1 MQFAILGPVEARRP
15 DGTSVPL
22 GGPQLRGL
30 LALLA
35 LDAGRVV
42 SAGRLIDGLHGDRP
56 PEGAAEALQ
65 SQVSRLRRRLR
76 DGGAPD
82 GLVEFGPAG
91 YRLAVDPQ
99 DVDVHRFERLTAE
112 ARATPDPAAKSAL
125 LTEALALWRGPAL
138 DGLAD
143 PPRAARLAELRLAA
157 TEDRVEADLA
167 LGRHEQLVA
176 ELRELAGEHPLR
188 ERLTAQLIRALH
200 GSGRSAEALTAFA
213 EIRER
218 LADELGADPSPELAD
233 AHVAVLR
240 AAEPAPTRRVP
251 VPLTGFVGRTE
262 LDDLR
267 GALADAR
274 LVTLTGPGG
283 AGKTRLAIEAAAGE
297 ACFVELATTTDVP
310 RAVLAAL
317 GLREQGVLA
326 PGAAGE
332 PADRL
337 AAALADRS
345 LLLVLDNCE
354 HVVAEAARLVR
365 RLLGACAGLRVLATS
380 REPLG
385 LTGERV
391 VPVGAL
397 PAGAAARLFTDRA
410 AAVAPGSVPDPGAV
424 ARICAALD
432 GLPLAIELAAARLR
446 SLSADDIAARLG
458 DRFRLLS
465 RGDRT
470 AEPRHRTLRGVV
482 EWSWDLL
489 EPDEKR
495 LAARFAVF
503 VGGARLEAVERVCAE
518 PDAEPAPDP
527 DAVLTGLVEKSFV
540 EFAGGAR
547 FDAAGPG
554 PDAEAVLTGLVEKS
568 SVEFAGGAR
577 FDAAGPGAEP
587 DADTV
592 LTGLVEKSSVEFVGG
607 ARFDAAIPG
616 PEPDAEAVLTGLVEK
631 SFVEFTG
638 GRYRMLETIRAFC
651 AEHGDNRRAEHAK
664 YFLDLAR
671 AAEPKLRGADQLT
684 ALAELT
690 AEHADLH
697 AALRWSAAEEP
708 ETAVRLIAALT
719 WYWWLRGLRSEVTP
733 FADAVVAA
741 FGAEPPPGLAEEY
754 VLCLIQASG
763 TGVEPEPILR
773 ALDGPLRYPYLFLL
787 WAFSPHTKVRD
798 GARLAALVGDDPWSR
813 AFTRIGDGLGAQYR
827 GRIAEAETH
836 FSSSLDGFRALGD
849 RWGEASALEK
859 LAEFA
864 DWRGDH
870 VRFRELMDESVRLAG
885 ELGAFEDAA
894 DLLCRRAD
902 GVLRAGDAETAR
914 ADYEAAADMARAA
927 GTTVTLARARG
938 GLGEIARRAGDLA
951 AARRWYTAAVGLAVD
966 PVTGGET
973 RIRLHTGFGWTAV
986 AEGNLDE
993 ATDLHQEALATALE
1007 HANLPGTAQ
1016 AVEGLAGVLAART
1029 EDSRAAFLLG
1039 VAVGLRGAPV
1049 TGDADVASVTGRIR
1063 ARIGAEAYAEAFD
1076 RGREMPPE
1084 QALSEF
1090 GQRRFALGS

>member
-76 DGGAPD
+76 DGGAAD

-99 DVDVHRFERLTAE
+99 DVDVHRFERLAAE

-240 AAEPAPTRRVP
+240 AAEPAPARPVP

-326 PGAAGE
+326 PGVAGE

-385 LTGERV
+385 LTGEKV

-489 EPDEKR
+489 EPDEQR

-518 PDAEPAPDP
+518 PDAHRDTDP
-527 DAVLTGLVEKSFV
+527 DAEALFTGLVEKSFV
-540 EFAGGAR
+540 EFA
-547 FDAAGPG
+547 D
-554 PDAEAVLTGLVEKS
+554 
-568 SVEFAGGAR
+568 
-577 FDAAGPGAEP
+577 
-587 DADTV
+587 
-592 LTGLVEKSSVEFVGG
+592 
-607 ARFDAAIPG
+607 
-616 PEPDAEAVLTGLVEK
+616 
-631 SFVEFTG
+631 

-651 AEHGDNRRAEHAK
+651 AEHGDDRRAEHAR

-684 ALAELT
+684 ALAALT

-763 TGVEPEPILR
+763 AGVEPEPILR

-813 AFTRIGDGLGAQYR
+813 AFTRIGDGLGAQYS

-836 FSSSLDGFRALGD
+836 FSASLDGFRALGD

-894 DLLCRRAD
+894 DLRCRRAD

-986 AEGNLDE
+986 AEGHLDE

-1007 HANLPGTAQ
+1007 HGNLPGAAQ

-1029 EDSRAAFLLG
+1029 EDARAAFLLG

-1049 TGDADVASVTGRIR
+1049 AGDADVASVTDRVR

>member
-15 DGTSVPL
+15 DGTAVAL

-35 LDAGRVV
+35 LDAGRFV
-42 SAGRLIDGLHGDRP
+42 SVERLIDGLYGDHP

-82 GLVEFGPAG
+82 GLVEFTPAG
-91 YRLAVDPQ
+91 YRLAVEPE

-112 ARATPDPAAKSAL
+112 ARQTPDPARKRAL
-125 LTEALALWRGPAL
+125 FGEALALWRGPAL

-143 PPRAARLAELRLAA
+143 APRAARLAELRLAA
-157 TEDRVEADLA
+157 TEDRVEADLV
-167 LGRHEQLVA
+167 LGRHDHVVA
-176 ELRELAGEHPLR
+176 ELRELTREHPLR
-188 ERLTAQLIRALH
+188 ERLAAQLVRALH
-200 GSGRSAEALTAFA
+200 GSGRSAEALTVFA
-213 EIRER
+213 ETRER

-233 AHVAVLR
+233 AHAAVLR
-240 AAEPAPTRRVP
+240 AAAPARRVP

-262 LDDLR
+262 LELLKT
-267 GALADAR
+267 ALGTAR

-283 AGKTRLAIEAAAGE
+283 AGKTRLAIEAATGD
-297 ACFVELATTTDVP
+297 ACFAELATTTDVP
-310 RAVLAAL
+310 RAVLTAL

-326 PGAAGE
+326 PGAAE
-332 PADRL
+332 DPADRL
-337 AAALADRS
+337 ATALADRP

-354 HVVAEAARLVR
+354 HVVAAAARLVR
-365 RLLGACAGLRVLATS
+365 RLLAACPGLRVLATS

-385 LTGERV
+385 LTGETL

-397 PAGAAARLFTDRA
+397 PADAAARLFTDRA
-410 AAVAPGSVPDPGAV
+410 AAVAPGVEVDPGAV
-424 ARICAALD
+424 TRICAALD

-446 SLSADDIAARLG
+446 SLSAADIATRLD

-489 EPDEKR
+489 EPDERR
-495 LAARFAVF
+495 LAGRFAVF
-503 VGGARLEAVERVCAE
+503 AGGARLDAAERVCAE
-518 PDAEPAPDP
+518 PEADV
-527 DAVLTGLVEKSFV
+527 VLPGLVEKSFV
-540 EFAGGAR
+540 EF
-547 FDAAGPG
+547 D
-554 PDAEAVLTGLVEKS
+554 
-568 SVEFAGGAR
+568 
-577 FDAAGPGAEP
+577 
-587 DADTV
+587 
-592 LTGLVEKSSVEFVGG
+592 
-607 ARFDAAIPG
+607 
-616 PEPDAEAVLTGLVEK
+616 
-631 SFVEFTG
+631 G

-651 AEHGDNRRAEHAK
+651 AEHGDDRRAEHAK
-664 YFLDLAR
+664 YFLELAR
-671 AAEPKLRGADQLT
+671 AAEPKLRGADQLS
-684 ALAELT
+684 ALEALT
-690 AEHADLH
+690 AEHADLT
-697 AALRWSAAEEP
+697 AAVRWSAAEDP

-719 WYWWLRGLRSEVTP
+719 WYWWLRGRRGEATP

-754 VLCLIQASG
+754 VVCLIHASR
-763 TGVEPEPILR
+763 TDVDPEPILR
-773 ALDGPLRYPYLFLL
+773 TLDGPLRHPYLFLL
-787 WAFSPHTKVRD
+787 WAFSPRSKVKE
-798 GARLAALVGDDPWSR
+798 GERLAALIGDDPWSR
-813 AFTRIGDGLGAQYR
+813 AFTSIGDGLGAQYR
-827 GRIAEAETH
+827 GRIEEAETH
-836 FSSSLDGFRALGD
+836 FSAALRGFRALGD

-870 VRFRELMDESVRLAG
+870 ARFRELMDESVRLAG
-885 ELGAFEDAA
+885 ELGSVEDAA

-914 ADYEAAADMARAA
+914 ADYETAAEQARAA
-927 GTTVTLARARG
+927 GTPVTLARARG
-938 GLGEIARRAGDLA
+938 GLGEIARLAGDLP
-951 AARRWYTAAVGLAVD
+951 AARRWYTAAVGLAAG

-973 RIRLHTGFGWTAV
+973 RIRLHTGFGWTAA
-986 AEGNLDE
+986 AEGRLDE
-993 ATDLHQEALATALE
+993 ATELHQEALATALE
-1007 HANLPGTAQ
+1007 HANLPGAAQ
-1016 AVEGLAGVLAART
+1016 AVEGLAGVLAARE
-1029 EDSRAAFLLG
+1029 EDERAAFLLG

-1049 TGDADVASVTGRIR
+1049 TGDPDVAGVTGRVR
-1063 ARIGAEAYAEAFD
+1063 ARIGAAAYDEAFG

-1090 GQRRFALGS
+1090 GQRRFTLGS

>member
-35 LDAGRVV
+35 LDAGRVI
-42 SAGRLIDGLHGDRP
+42 SAERLIDGLHGDHP
-56 PEGAAEALQ
+56 PDGAAEALQ

-82 GLVEFGPAG
+82 GLVEFTPAG

-99 DVDVHRFERLTAE
+99 EVDVHRFERLTAE
-112 ARATPDPAAKSAL
+112 ARTTPDPAAKRELFA
-125 LTEALALWRGPAL
+125 EALALWRGPAL

-157 TEDRVEADLA
+157 TEDRVEADLV
-167 LGRHEQLVA
+167 LGHHERLVA

-200 GSGRSAEALTAFA
+200 GSGRSAEALSVFA

-218 LADELGADPSPELAD
+218 LADELGADPSAELAD

-240 AAEPAPTRRVP
+240 AAGPAPARRVP
-251 VPLTGFVGRTE
+251 VPLTGFVGRSE
-262 LDDLR
+262 LDDLKA
-267 GALADAR
+267 ALDDAR

-297 ACFVELATTTDVP
+297 VCFVELATTTDVP

-326 PGAAGE
+326 PGVAEE

-337 AAALADRS
+337 AAALADRP

-354 HVVAEAARLVR
+354 HVVAAAARLVR
-365 RLLGACAGLRVLATS
+365 RLLGACPGLRVLATS
-380 REPLG
+380 REPLA
-385 LTGERV
+385 LTGEKL

-397 PAGAAARLFTDRA
+397 PASAAARLFTDRA

-424 ARICAALD
+424 NRICAALD

-446 SLSADDIAARLG
+446 SLPVDDVAARLG

-470 AEPRHRTLRGVV
+470 AELRHRTLRGVV

-489 EPDEKR
+489 EPDEQR
-495 LAARFAVF
+495 LAGRFAVF
-503 VGGARLEAVERVCAE
+503 AGGARLDAVEHVGAE
-518 PDAEPAPDP
+518 PDADG
-527 DAVLTGLVEKSFV
+527 VLTGLVEKSFV
-540 EFAGGAR
+540 EFA
-547 FDAAGPG
+547 
-554 PDAEAVLTGLVEKS
+554 
-568 SVEFAGGAR
+568 
-577 FDAAGPGAEP
+577 
-587 DADTV
+587 
-592 LTGLVEKSSVEFVGG
+592 
-607 ARFDAAIPG
+607 
-616 PEPDAEAVLTGLVEK
+616 
-631 SFVEFTG
+631 G

-651 AEHGDNRRAEHAK
+651 AEHGDDRRAAHAK
-664 YFLDLAR
+664 YFLGLAR
-671 AAEPKLRGADQLT
+671 AAEPNLRGADQLT

-690 AEHADLH
+690 AEHANLH
-697 AALRWSAAEEP
+697 AALRWGASEEP

-719 WYWWLRGLRSEVTP
+719 WYWWLRGLRSEATP

-741 FGAEPPPGLAEEY
+741 FGAEPPAGLAEEY
-754 VLCLIQASG
+754 VLCLIHASD
-763 TGVEPEPILR
+763 TDVDIEPILHG
-773 ALDGPLRYPYLFLL
+773 LEGPLRHPYLFLL
-787 WAFSPHTKVRD
+787 WAFSPRTKVRD
-798 GARLAALVGDDPWSR
+798 GERLAALVGDDAWSR

-836 FSSSLDGFRALGD
+836 FSAALEGFRALGD

-870 VRFRELMDESVRLAG
+870 ARFRELMDESVRLAG
-885 ELGAFEDAA
+885 ELGSVEDAA

-914 ADYEAAADMARAA
+914 ADYETAADLARAA
-927 GTTVTLARARG
+927 GTPLTLARARG

-951 AARRWYTAAVGLAVD
+951 AARRWYTAALGLAVD

-973 RIRLHTGFGWTAV
+973 RIRLHTGFGWTAA

-1007 HANLPGTAQ
+1007 HTNLPGAAQ
-1016 AVEGLAGVLAART
+1016 AVEGLAGVLAAKT
-1029 EDSRAAFLLG
+1029 EDERAAFLLG
-1039 VAVGLRGAPV
+1039 VAVGLRGTPV
-1049 TGDADVASVTGRIR
+1049 TGDADVVSVTDRVR
-1063 ARIGAEAYAEAFD
+1063 LRIGAEAYAQAFE

-1084 QALSEF
+1084 QALGEF

>member
-15 DGTSVPL
+15 DGTPVHL

-35 LDAGRVV
+35 LDAGRVL
-42 SAGRLIDGLHGDRP
+42 SAERLIDGLHGDHP
-56 PEGAAEALQ
+56 PDGAAEALQ

-82 GLVEFGPAG
+82 GLVEFTPAG

-112 ARATPDPAAKSAL
+112 ARATPGPAAKRKL
-125 LTEALALWRGPAL
+125 FTEALALWRGPAL

-157 TEDRVEADLA
+157 TEERVEAELA
-167 LGRHEQLVA
+167 LGHHERLVA

-233 AHVAVLR
+233 AHVAALR
-240 AAEPAPTRRVP
+240 AAEPAPARRVP

-262 LDDLR
+262 LEHLKA
-267 GALADAR
+267 ALADAR

-283 AGKTRLAIEAAAGE
+283 AGKTRLAIEAAVGE

-326 PGAAGE
+326 PGVAEE
-332 PADRL
+332 PAGRL
-337 AAALADRS
+337 AAALADRP

-365 RLLGACAGLRVLATS
+365 RLLGACPGLRVLATS

-385 LTGERV
+385 LTGETL

-397 PAGAAARLFTDRA
+397 PADAAAKLFTERA
-410 AAVAPGSVPDPGAV
+410 AAVAPGSVPDAGAV
-424 ARICAALD
+424 SRICAALD

-446 SLSADDIAARLG
+446 SLPVDDVAARLG

-489 EPDEKR
+489 APDERR
-495 LAARFAVF
+495 LAGRFAVF
-503 VGGARLEAVERVCAE
+503 AGGARLDAVERVCA
-518 PDAEPAPDP
+518 DP
-527 DAVLTGLVEKSFV
+527 DADPDADVLLTGLVEKSFV
-540 EFAGGAR
+540 EFA
-547 FDAAGPG
+547 
-554 PDAEAVLTGLVEKS
+554 
-568 SVEFAGGAR
+568 
-577 FDAAGPGAEP
+577 
-587 DADTV
+587 
-592 LTGLVEKSSVEFVGG
+592 
-607 ARFDAAIPG
+607 
-616 PEPDAEAVLTGLVEK
+616 
-631 SFVEFTG
+631 G

-651 AEHGDNRRAEHAK
+651 AEHGDDRRAEHAR
-664 YFLDLAR
+664 YFLGLAR
-671 AAEPKLRGADQLT
+671 AAEPKLRGAGQLST
-684 ALAELT
+684 LDELT
-690 AEHADLH
+690 AEHANLH
-697 AALRWSAAEEP
+697 AALRWSASGEP

-719 WYWWLRGLRSEVTP
+719 WYWWLRGLRSEATP

-741 FGAEPPPGLAEEY
+741 FGAEPPAGLAEEY
-754 VLCLIQASG
+754 VLCLIHASDTDVG
-763 TGVEPEPILR
+763 IEPILHG
-773 ALDGPLRYPYLFLL
+773 LEGPLRHPYLFLL
-787 WAFSPHTKVRD
+787 WAFSPRTKVRD
-798 GARLAALVGDDPWSR
+798 GERLAALVGDDPWSR

-827 GRIAEAETH
+827 GRIAEAEAH
-836 FSSSLDGFRALGD
+836 FSAALDGFRALGD

-870 VRFRELMDESVRLAG
+870 ARFRELMDESVRLAG
-885 ELGAFEDAA
+885 EIGAFEDAA

-902 GVLRAGDAETAR
+902 GVLRAGDADTAR
-914 ADYEAAADMARAA
+914 SGYEAAADLARAA
-927 GTTVTLARARG
+927 GTPLTLARARG
-938 GLGEIARRAGDLA
+938 GLGEIARRAGDLG
-951 AARRWYTAAVGLAVD
+951 AARRWYTAAVGLAAD

-973 RIRLHTGFGWTAV
+973 RIRLHTGFGWTAA
-986 AEGNLDE
+986 AEGHLDE

-1007 HANLPGTAQ
+1007 HANLPGAAQ
-1016 AVEGLAGVLAART
+1016 AVEGLAGVLAARA
-1029 EDSRAAFLLG
+1029 EDERAAFLLG

-1049 TGDADVASVTGRIR
+1049 AGDADVAGVIDRVR

>member
-15 DGTSVPL
+15 DGTPVPL

-35 LDAGRVV
+35 LDAGRVIG
-42 SAGRLIDGLHGDRP
+42 ADRLIDGLHGDRP
-56 PEGAAEALQ
+56 PDGAAEALQ

-82 GLVEFGPAG
+82 GLVEFTPAG

-112 ARATPDPAAKSAL
+112 ARANPDPAAKRAL
-125 LTEALALWRGPAL
+125 FAEALALWRGPAL

-157 TEDRVEADLA
+157 IEDRVEADLV
-167 LGRHEQLVA
+167 LGHHEQLVA
-176 ELRELAGEHPLR
+176 ELRELTGEHPLR
-188 ERLTAQLIRALH
+188 ERLAAQLVRALH
-200 GSGRSAEALTAFA
+200 GGGRSAEALTAFA

-233 AHVAVLR
+233 AHAAVLR
-240 AAEPAPTRRVP
+240 AAAPAPARRVP

-262 LDDLR
+262 LGDL
-267 GALADAR
+267 GKALEDAR

-297 ACFVELATTTDVP
+297 ACFVELATTTDVA

-326 PGAAGE
+326 PGAAEE
-332 PADRL
+332 PAGRL
-337 AAALADRS
+337 AAALADRP

-354 HVVAEAARLVR
+354 HVVAGTARLVR
-365 RLLGACAGLRVLATS
+365 RLLAECPGLCVLATS

-385 LTGERV
+385 LTGEKL

-397 PAGAAARLFTDRA
+397 PAGAAAELFTERA

-446 SLSADDIAARLG
+446 SLSADDVAARLG

-489 EPDEKR
+489 APDEQR
-495 LAARFAVF
+495 LAGRFAVF
-503 VGGARLEAVERVCAE
+503 AGGARLGAAEKVCAE
-518 PDAEPAPDP
+518 PDADG
-527 DAVLTGLVEKSFV
+527 VLTGLVEKSFV
-540 EFAGGAR
+540 EF
-547 FDAAGPG
+547 D
-554 PDAEAVLTGLVEKS
+554 
-568 SVEFAGGAR
+568 
-577 FDAAGPGAEP
+577 
-587 DADTV
+587 
-592 LTGLVEKSSVEFVGG
+592 
-607 ARFDAAIPG
+607 
-616 PEPDAEAVLTGLVEK
+616 
-631 SFVEFTG
+631 G

-651 AEHGDNRRAEHAK
+651 AEHGDDRRSEHAK
-664 YFLDLAR
+664 YFLGLAR
-671 AAEPKLRGADQLT
+671 AAEPKLRGADQLA

-690 AEHADLH
+690 AEHAELH
-697 AALRWSAAEEP
+697 AALRWSASEEP

-719 WYWWLRGLRSEVTP
+719 WYWWLRGLRSEATP

-754 VLCLIQASG
+754 VLCLIHASG
-763 TGVEPEPILR
+763 TGVEIEPIVQGLE
-773 ALDGPLRYPYLFLL
+773 GPLRHPYLFLL

-798 GARLAALVGDDPWSR
+798 GERLAALVGDDAWSR
-813 AFTRIGDGLGAQYR
+813 AFTGIGDGLGAQYR

-836 FSSSLDGFRALGD
+836 FSASLDGFRALGD

-870 VRFRELMDESVRLAG
+870 ARFRELMDESVRLAG
-885 ELGAFEDAA
+885 ELGAVEDAA
-894 DLLCRRAD
+894 ELLCRRAD

-914 ADYEAAADMARAA
+914 ADYETAAEKARAT
-927 GTTVTLARARG
+927 GTPLTLARARG

-973 RIRLHTGFGWTAV
+973 RIRLHTGFGWTAA
-986 AEGNLDE
+986 AEGHLDE
-993 ATDLHQEALATALE
+993 ATGLHQEALATALE
-1007 HANLPGTAQ
+1007 HANLPGAAQ
-1016 AVEGLAGVLAART
+1016 AVEGLAGVLAARA
-1029 EDSRAAFLLG
+1029 EDERAAFLLG

-1049 TGDADVASVTGRIR
+1049 TGDADVASVTGRVR
-1063 ARIGAEAYAEAFD
+1063 ARIGAEAYAQAFE

>member
-1 MQFAILGPVEARRP
+1 MGQNHRVQFAILGPVEARRP
-15 DGTSVPL
+15 DGTVVAL

-42 SAGRLIDGLHGDRP
+42 SAERLIDGLHGDHP

-82 GLVEFGPAG
+82 GLVEFTPAG

-112 ARATPDPAAKSAL
+112 ARETPDPAGKRELFA
-125 LTEALALWRGPAL
+125 EALALWRGPAL

-157 TEDRVEADLA
+157 TEDRVEADLV
-167 LGRHEQLVA
+167 LGRHDHVVA
-176 ELRELAGEHPLR
+176 ELRELTREHPLR
-188 ERLTAQLIRALH
+188 ERLAAQLVRALH
-200 GSGRSAEALTAFA
+200 GGGRSAEALTVFA
-213 EIRER
+213 ETRER

-233 AHVAVLR
+233 AHAAVLR
-240 AAEPAPTRRVP
+240 SAAPAPARRVP

-262 LDDLR
+262 LERLR
-267 GALADAR
+267 TALDTAR

-283 AGKTRLAIEAAAGE
+283 AGKTRLAIEAATGD

-310 RAVLAAL
+310 RAVLTAL
-317 GLREQGVLA
+317 GLREQGVLT
-326 PGAAGE
+326 PGAAE
-332 PADRL
+332 DPADRL
-337 AAALADRS
+337 ATALADRP

-354 HVVAEAARLVR
+354 HVVAVAARLVG
-365 RLLGACAGLRVLATS
+365 RLLAGCPGLRVLATS

-385 LTGERV
+385 LTGETL

-397 PAGAAARLFTDRA
+397 PAAAAAKLFTDRA
-410 AAVAPGSVPDPGAV
+410 AAVAPGVELDPGAV
-424 ARICAALD
+424 TRICAALD

-446 SLSADDIAARLG
+446 SLSATDVAARLG

-489 EPDEKR
+489 EPDERR
-495 LAARFAVF
+495 LAGRFAVF
-503 VGGARLEAVERVCAE
+503 AGGARLAAAERVC
-518 PDAEPAPDP
+518 DVS

-540 EFAGGAR
+540 EFA
-547 FDAAGPG
+547 
-554 PDAEAVLTGLVEKS
+554 
-568 SVEFAGGAR
+568 
-577 FDAAGPGAEP
+577 
-587 DADTV
+587 
-592 LTGLVEKSSVEFVGG
+592 
-607 ARFDAAIPG
+607 
-616 PEPDAEAVLTGLVEK
+616 
-631 SFVEFTG
+631 G

-651 AEHGDNRRAEHAK
+651 AEHGDDRRAEHAK
-664 YFLDLAR
+664 YFLDLAL
-671 AAEPKLRGADQLT
+671 AAEPKLRGAAQLS
-684 ALAELT
+684 ALDDLT
-690 AEHADLH
+690 AEHADLT
-697 AALRWSAAEEP
+697 AALRWSTAEDP

-719 WYWWLRGLRSEVTP
+719 WYWWLRGRRGEATP

-754 VLCLIQASG
+754 VVCLIHASD
-763 TGVEPEPILR
+763 TDVEPEPILR
-773 ALDGPLRYPYLFLL
+773 ELAGPLRHPYLFLL
-787 WAFSPHTKVRD
+787 WAFSPRTKVED
-798 GARLAALVGDDPWSR
+798 GERLAALVGDDPWSR

-827 GRIAEAETH
+827 GRIEEAETH
-836 FSSSLDGFRALGD
+836 FSAALQGFRALGD

-870 VRFRELMDESVRLAG
+870 ARFRELMDESVRLAG
-885 ELGAFEDAA
+885 ELGSVEDAA

-902 GVLRAGDAETAR
+902 GVLRTGDVETAR
-914 ADYEAAADMARAA
+914 ADYETAAEQARAA
-927 GTTVTLARARG
+927 GTPVTLARARG

-951 AARRWYTAAVGLAVD
+951 AARRWYTAAVGLAAG

-973 RIRLHTGFGWTAV
+973 RIRLHTGFGWTAA
-986 AEGNLDE
+986 AEGRLDE
-993 ATDLHQEALATALE
+993 ATELHQEALATALE
-1007 HANLPGTAQ
+1007 HANLPGAAQ
-1016 AVEGLAGVLAART
+1016 AIEGLAGVLAVRE
-1029 EDSRAAFLLG
+1029 EDERAAFLLG

-1049 TGDADVASVTGRIR
+1049 TGDPDVAGVTDRVR

>member
-1 MQFAILGPVEARRP
+1 VQFAILGPVEARRP
-15 DGTSVPL
+15 GGTPVPL

-42 SAGRLIDGLHGDRP
+42 GAERLIDGLHGDHP

-82 GLVEFGPAG
+82 GLVEFTPAG

-112 ARATPDPAAKSAL
+112 ARATADPAAKRELFA
-125 LTEALALWRGPAL
+125 EALSLWRGPAL

-157 TEDRVEADLA
+157 IEDRVEAELA
-167 LGRHEQLVA
+167 LGHHERLVA
-176 ELRELAGEHPLR
+176 ELRELTGEHPLR
-188 ERLTAQLIRALH
+188 ERLAAQLVRALH
-200 GSGRSAEALTAFA
+200 GGGRSAEALTAFA

-218 LADELGADPSPELAD
+218 LADELGTDPSPELAD

-240 AAEPAPTRRVP
+240 AAAPAPARRVP

-262 LDDLR
+262 LDDLET
-267 GALADAR
+267 ALRDAR

-283 AGKTRLAIEAAAGE
+283 AGKTRLAIEAAAGQ
-297 ACFVELATTTDVP
+297 ACFVELATTTDVA

-332 PADRL
+332 PAGRL
-337 AAALADRS
+337 AAALADRP

-354 HVVAEAARLVR
+354 HVVADTARLVR
-365 RLLGACAGLRVLATS
+365 RLLGECPGLRVLATS

-385 LTGERV
+385 LTGEKL

-397 PAGAAARLFTDRA
+397 PAGSAAKLFTERA

-446 SLSADDIAARLG
+446 SLSADDVAARLG

-489 EPDEKR
+489 EPDEQR
-495 LAARFAVF
+495 LAGRFAVF
-503 VGGARLEAVERVCAE
+503 AGGARLGAAERVCAE
-518 PDAEPAPDP
+518 PDAD
-527 DAVLTGLVEKSFV
+527 VLLTGLVEKSFV
-540 EFAGGAR
+540 EFA
-547 FDAAGPG
+547 
-554 PDAEAVLTGLVEKS
+554 
-568 SVEFAGGAR
+568 
-577 FDAAGPGAEP
+577 
-587 DADTV
+587 
-592 LTGLVEKSSVEFVGG
+592 
-607 ARFDAAIPG
+607 
-616 PEPDAEAVLTGLVEK
+616 
-631 SFVEFTG
+631 G

-651 AEHGDNRRAEHAK
+651 AEHGDDRRAEHAK
-664 YFLDLAR
+664 YFLDCAR
-671 AAEPKLRGADQLT
+671 AAEPRLRGADQLT

-697 AALRWSAAEEP
+697 AALRWSASEEP
-708 ETAVRLIAALT
+708 ATAVRLIAALT
-719 WYWWLRGLRSEVTP
+719 WYWWLRGLRGEATA

-741 FGAEPPPGLAEEY
+741 FGTEPPPGLAEEY
-754 VLCLIQASG
+754 VLCLIHASG
-763 TGVEPEPILR
+763 TGVGIEPILQGIE
-773 ALDGPLRYPYLFLL
+773 GPLRHPYLFLL

-798 GARLAALVGDDPWSR
+798 GERLAALVGDDAWSR
-813 AFTRIGDGLGAQYR
+813 AFTGIGDGLGAQYR
-827 GRIAEAETH
+827 GRIAEAEAH
-836 FSSSLDGFRALGD
+836 FSASLEGFRALGD

-870 VRFRELMDESVRLAG
+870 ARFRELMDESVRLAG
-885 ELGAFEDAA
+885 ELGAVEDAA

-902 GVLRAGDAETAR
+902 GVLRAGDAESAR
-914 ADYEAAADMARAA
+914 ADYEAAAGKARAA
-927 GTTVTLARARG
+927 GTPSTLARARG

-951 AARRWYTAAVGLAVD
+951 TARRWYTAAVGLAVD

-973 RIRLHTGFGWTAV
+973 RIRLHTGFGWTAA
-986 AEGNLDE
+986 AEGHLDE
-993 ATDLHQEALATALE
+993 ATDLHQEALATALD
-1007 HANLPGTAQ
+1007 HANLPGAAQ
-1016 AVEGLAGVLAART
+1016 AVEGLAGVLAARA
-1029 EDSRAAFLLG
+1029 EDERAAFLLG

-1049 TGDADVASVTGRIR
+1049 AGDADVAAVTDRVR

>member
-15 DGTSVPL
+15 DGTPVAL

-42 SAGRLIDGLHGDRP
+42 SAERLIDGLHGEHP

-82 GLVEFGPAG
+82 GLVEFTPAG
-91 YRLAVDPQ
+91 YRLAVDPR
-99 DVDVHRFERLTAE
+99 DVDVHRFEHLTAR
-112 ARATPDPAAKSAL
+112 AREIPGLAAKL
-125 LTEALALWRGPAL
+125 ELFTEALALWRGPAL

-157 TEDRVEADLA
+157 TEDRVEAALA
-167 LGRHEQLVA
+167 LGHHERLVA
-176 ELRELAGEHPLR
+176 ELRELAREHPLR

-200 GSGRSAEALTAFA
+200 GGGRSAEALSVFA

-218 LADELGADPSPELAD
+218 LADELGADPSEELAA
-233 AHVAVLR
+233 AHTAVLR
-240 AAEPAPTRRVP
+240 AAPAPARGVP
-251 VPLTGFVGRTE
+251 VPLTGFVGRAE
-262 LDDLR
+262 LDRLTAVLR
-267 GALADAR
+267 DAR

-283 AGKTRLAIEAAAGE
+283 AGKTRLAVEAAARAAGE
-297 ACFVELATTTDVP
+297 VCFVELATTTDVP

-317 GLREQGVLA
+317 GLREQGVLT
-326 PGAAGE
+326 PGAAAD

-337 AAALADRS
+337 AAGLADRP

-365 RLLGACAGLRVLATS
+365 RLLGECAGLRVLATS
-380 REPLG
+380 REALG
-385 LTGERV
+385 LTGETL

-397 PAGAAARLFTDRA
+397 PADAAARLFTDRA
-410 AAVAPGSVPDPGAV
+410 AAVAPGDAPDPGAV
-424 ARICAALD
+424 TRICTALD

-446 SLSADDIAARLG
+446 SLSADDVAARLG

-489 EPDEKR
+489 DADEQ
-495 LAARFAVF
+495 LLSARFAVF
-503 VGGARLEAVERVCAE
+503 
-518 PDAEPAPDP
+518 
-527 DAVLTGLVEKSFV
+527 
-540 EFAGGAR
+540 AGGAR
-547 FDAAGPG
+547 PAAVDRVCAV

-568 SVEFAGGAR
+568 LVEFG
-577 FDAAGPGAEP
+577 
-587 DADTV
+587 
-592 LTGLVEKSSVEFVGG
+592 
-607 ARFDAAIPG
+607 
-616 PEPDAEAVLTGLVEK
+616 
-631 SFVEFTG
+631 G

-651 AEHGDNRRAEHAK
+651 AEQGEDRRAAHAK
-664 YFLDLAR
+664 YFLDFAS
-671 AAEPKLRGADQLT
+671 AHEPKLRGADQLT

-697 AALRWSAAEEP
+697 AALRWSATEEP
-708 ETAVRLIAALT
+708 ETALRLIAALS
-719 WYWWLRGLRSEVTP
+719 WYWWLRGLRSEATP
-733 FADAVVAA
+733 IADTVLAA
-741 FGAEPPPGLAEEY
+741 IGPEPPPGLGEEY
-754 VLCLIQASG
+754 VLCAILASD
-763 TGVEPEPILR
+763 TDVAIEPVLR
-773 ALDGPLRYPYLFLL
+773 RLDGPLRYPYLFLL
-787 WAFSPHTKVRD
+787 WAFSARTKAED
-798 GARLAALVGDDPWSR
+798 GERLAALIGPDAWSR
-813 AFTRIGDGLGAQYR
+813 AFARIGDGLGAQYR
-827 GRIAEAETH
+827 GRIAEAEAH
-836 FSSSLDGFRALGD
+836 FSASLAAFRALGD

-870 VRFRELMDESVRLAG
+870 ALFRELMDESVRLAG
-885 ELGAFEDAA
+885 ELGAAEDAA

-902 GVLRAGDAETAR
+902 GVFRQGDADAAK
-914 ADYEAAADMARAA
+914 ADYEAAAEQARAA
-927 GTTVTLARARG
+927 GTPVMLARARG

-951 AARRWYTAAVGLAVD
+951 AARRWYSSALALAAD

-973 RIRLHTGFGWTAV
+973 RIRVHTGFGWTAA

-993 ATDLHQEALATALE
+993 ATELHQEALATALE
-1007 HANLPGTAQ
+1007 HANLPGAAQ
-1016 AVEGLAGVLAART
+1016 AIEGLAGVLAGRE
-1029 EDSRAAFLLG
+1029 EDERAAFLLG

-1049 TGDADVASVTGRIR
+1049 TGDADVAGVADRVR
-1063 ARIGAEAYAEAFD
+1063 ARIGGEAYAEAFD
-1076 RGREMPPE
+1076 RGRKTPPE
-1084 QALSEF
+1084 QAVEEA